1 MPTISP
7 ITGSIPL
14 QLHRQTYCGDVLDA
28 VLGVSMTPTS
38 VRTVLVA
45 GAKADGVVVSHGN
58 LDIAHDADLPS
69 GTRTE
74 QIISTILVTREAA
87 AGGGYQVRSTG
98 VTWLDV
104 AAATALREGLA
115 TRRVDNVLLVS
126 PFASAIALARAA
138 GESAGHDHTA
148 LLCIEPD
155 VATVAVVG
163 ADGVVVDVRRRFL
176 PHDDDEAVG
185 ALVEIVRDADAMEGG
200 PQGVFVVGSGVDI
213 PLIMPALVAATSLS
227 VSGPE
232 QPETALARGAA
243 LASANTEPLTSS
255 AIELARTA
263 GRSAGY
269 THIALLCIE
278 PDSATSAVLS
288 TDDESIAEVR
298 RRFLP
303 SDDAAALT
311 ALVEIV
317 KGAEAMEGNPQG
329 LFLLGSG
336 IDVPLIMPDLVAA
349 TPLPI
354 STPEQ
359 PSVGPARGAALASAN
374 SSSLASSAVA
384 LARAQG
390 ESAGYDSTALLCI
403 EPDTATLA
411 VVGTADGLVIDLR
424 RRFLPHDDDEAVA
437 ALAEIVKGAGAM
449 DGGPQGVFVVGSGV
463 DIPLI
468 MPALAEVTSLPVSAP
483 EQPATARAHDVAQ
496 ARSPL
501 FASAT
506 AFLNGGKQGTT
517 VAGDVP
523 AQAATS
529 GPVVLEARG
538 LSKSFGS
545 GPTAIPIIHD
555 INLRIS
561 AGEFI
566 VLVGPSGS
574 GKSTLL
580 SILGLLEP
588 PTSGEVLMNDVSV
601 ARLSA
606 RELAGIRGRRIGYV
620 FQSFN
625 LLAGLSVAE
634 NVMLPSL
641 LAGQAGRVQYDR
653 AISLLDQFG
662 LAGMAKRVPAELSG
676 GEQQRVAIARALF
689 MAPQVVLADEP
700 TGNLDTKNGRRV
712 IDALYDLNAAGQT
725 IVLVTHDRS
734 IADQAPRLVSL
745 LDGRIESD
753 ERQARH
759 HGAAWRT
766 PH

>member
-1 MPTISP
+1 
-7 ITGSIPL
+7 
-14 QLHRQTYCGDVLDA
+14 LDA

-45 GAKADGVVVSHGN
+45 GAKADGVAVSHGN

-69 GTRTE
+69 ATTTE
-74 QIISTILVTREAA
+74 QIISAILVTRETAA
-87 AGGGYQVRSTG
+87 SGGYQVRSTG
-98 VTWLDV
+98 VTWIDV
-104 AAATALREGLA
+104 AAATAMREGLA

-138 GESAGHDHTA
+138 GESAGYEHTA

-155 VATVAVVG
+155 VATLAVVG
-163 ADGVVVDVRRRFL
+163 AADGLVVEVRRRFL
-176 PHDDDEAVG
+176 PYDDDEAVA
-185 ALVEIVRDADAMEGG
+185 ALAEIVRDAGEMEGG
-200 PQGVFVVGSGVDI
+200 PQGVFVVGSGVDV
-213 PLIMPALVAATSLS
+213 PLIMPALAEATSLPVS
-227 VSGPE
+227 VPE
-232 QPETALARGAA
+232 QPEDALAQGAA
-243 LASANTEPLTSS
+243 LASANTPLLSPS
-255 AIELARTA
+255 AITLACA
-263 GRSAGY
+263 EGRSAGY
-269 THIALLCIE
+269 PRIGLLCIE
-278 PDSATSAVLS
+278 PDSATSAVLD
-288 TDDESIAEVR
+288 TGDESIVEVR

-303 SDDAAALT
+303 SNDAAALA

-317 KGAEAMEGNPQG
+317 KGADAMQG
-329 LFLLGSG
+329 EPLGVFLLGSG
-336 IDVPLIMPDLVAA
+336 VDIPLIMPDLVAA
-349 TPLPI
+349 TSLPI

-359 PSVGPARGAALASAN
+359 PDTGPARGAALASAN
-374 SSSLASSAVA
+374 TTSLASSAVA
-384 LARAQG
+384 LARKAG

-411 VVGTADGLVIDLR
+411 VVGTADGLVVDLR

-437 ALAEIVKGAGAM
+437 ALAEIVKDAGAM
-449 DGGPQGVFVVGSGV
+449 EGGPQGVFVVGSGV

-468 MPALAEVTSLPVSAP
+468 MPALAEVTTLPVSAP
-483 EQPATARAHDVAQ
+483 EQPATAPASDATTGRA
-496 ARSPL
+496 PL

-517 VAGDVP
+517 VAGDLPV
-523 AQAATS
+523 QAASS

-538 LSKSFGS
+538 VSKSFGS
-545 GPTAIPIIHD
+545 GPTAVPIIHD

-561 AGEFI
+561 AGEF
-566 VLVGPSGS
+566 VVMVGPSGS

-588 PTSGEVLMNDVSV
+588 PTSGEVLVNQVSV
-601 ARLSA
+601 AQLSA
-606 RELAGIRGRRIGYV
+606 RELAGVRGRRIGYV

-641 LAGQAGRVQYDR
+641 LAGQTGRVQYDR

-712 IDALYDLNAAGQT
+712 IDALYNLNAAGQT

-734 IADQAPRLVSL
+734 IADEAPRLVSL

-759 HGAAWRT
+759 NGAAWRA

>member
-1 MPTISP
+1 
-7 ITGSIPL
+7 
-14 QLHRQTYCGDVLDA
+14 LDA

-45 GAKADGVVVSHGN
+45 GAKADGVAVSHGN
-58 LDIAHDADLPS
+58 FDIAHDADLPS
-69 GTRTE
+69 GTTTE
-74 QIISTILVTREAA
+74 QIISTILITRETA

-98 VTWLDV
+98 VTWIDV

-155 VATVAVVG
+155 VATLAVVG
-163 ADGVVVDVRRRFL
+163 AEDGLVVEVRRRFL

-185 ALVEIVRDADAMEGG
+185 ALVEIVRDAGAMEGA
-200 PQGVFVVGSGVDI
+200 PQGVFVVGSGVDV
-213 PLIMPALVAATSLS
+213 PLIMPALVEATSLPIS
-227 VSGPE
+227 APE
-232 QPETALARGAA
+232 QPEAALARGAA
-243 LASANTEPLTSS
+243 LASANTELLTSS
-255 AIELARTA
+255 AIELARTE
-263 GRSAGY
+263 GRAAGY

-278 PDSATSAVLS
+278 PDSATSAVLN
-288 TDDESIAEVR
+288 TYDESIAEVR

-303 SDDAAALT
+303 SDDAAALA

-317 KGAEAMEGNPQG
+317 KGVDASEGGPQG
-329 LFLLGSG
+329 VFLLGSG
-336 IDVPLIMPDLVAA
+336 VDVPLIMPDLVAA
-349 TPLPI
+349 TQLPI

-359 PSVGPARGAALASAN
+359 PDLGPARGAALASAN
-374 SSSLASSAVA
+374 TSSLASSALA
-384 LARAQG
+384 LARTAG
-390 ESAGYDSTALLCI
+390 ESAGYDHTALLCI

-411 VVGTADGLVIDLR
+411 VVGTADGLVIDVR

-437 ALAEIVKGAGAM
+437 ALAEIVKDAGAM
-449 DGGPQGVFVVGSGV
+449 EGGPQGVFVVGSGV

-483 EQPATARAHDVAQ
+483 EQPATERAYDVTQ

-501 FASAT
+501 FASST
-506 AFLNGGKQGTT
+506 AFLNGQAEGATDQGHES
-517 VAGDVP
+517 AQP
-523 AQAATS
+523 A
-529 GPVVLEARG
+529 PVVLEARG
-538 LSKSFGS
+538 LCKSFGS
-545 GPTAIPIIHD
+545 GATAIPIIHD

-561 AGEFI
+561 AGEF
-566 VLVGPSGS
+566 VVMVGPSGS

-588 PTSGEVLMNDVSV
+588 PTSGEVLVNQVSV
-601 ARLSA
+601 AQLSA

-641 LAGQAGRVQYDR
+641 LAGQAGRAQYDR
-653 AISLLDQFG
+653 AISLLEQFG

-700 TGNLDTKNGRRV
+700 TGNLDTKNGRLV
-712 IDALYDLNAAGQT
+712 IEALYNLNAAGQT

-734 IADQAPRLVSL
+734 IAEEAPRLVSL

-753 ERQARH
+753 ERQVRYG
-759 HGAAWRT
+759 GAAWRA

>member
-1 MPTISP
+1 
-7 ITGSIPL
+7 
-14 QLHRQTYCGDVLDA
+14 
-28 VLGVSMTPTS
+28 MTPTS

-45 GAKADGVVVSHGN
+45 GAKADGVAVNHGN
-58 LDIAHDADLPS
+58 FDIAHGADLPT
-69 GTRTE
+69 GTTTE
-74 QIISTILVTREAA
+74 QIIATILITRETAVSA
-87 AGGGYQVRSTG
+87 GYQVGSAG

-126 PFASAIALARAA
+126 PFHSAIALARAA
-138 GESAGHDHTA
+138 GESAGYDSTA

-155 VATVAVVG
+155 VATLAAVG
-163 ADGVVVDVRRRFL
+163 TADGMVVEVRRRFL
-176 PHDDDEAVG
+176 PNDDDEAVG
-185 ALVEIVRDADAMEGG
+185 ALVEIVKGAGDMDGG
-200 PQGVFVVGSGVDI
+200 PQGVFVVGSGVDV
-213 PLIMPALVAATSLS
+213 PLIMPTLVEAASLP
-227 VSGPE
+227 VTAPE

-243 LASANTEPLTSS
+243 LAAANTELLTAS
-255 AIELARTA
+255 AIELARTE
-263 GRSAGY
+263 GRAAGY

-278 PDSATSAVLS
+278 PDSATSAILS
-288 TDDESIAEVR
+288 TCDESIAEVR

-303 SDDAAALT
+303 SDDAAALA
-311 ALVEIV
+311 ALEEIV
-317 KGAEAMEGNPQG
+317 KGMDGTDGGPQG

-336 IDVPLIMPDLVAA
+336 VDVPLIMPDLVAA
-349 TPLPI
+349 TALPI

-359 PSVGPARGAALASAN
+359 PSEGPARGAALASA
-374 SSSLASSAVA
+374 SASSLASSAVA
-384 LARAQG
+384 LARSAG
-390 ESAGYDSTALLCI
+390 ESAGYDSTALLSI
-403 EPDTATLA
+403 EPDVATLA
-411 VVGTADGLVIDLR
+411 VVGTADGMVVDLR

-437 ALAEIVKGAGAM
+437 ALVEIVKGAGDM
-449 DGGPQGVFVVGSGV
+449 EGGPQGVFVVGSGV

-483 EQPATARAHDVAQ
+483 EQSAPAPASEATP

-501 FASAT
+501 FASST
-506 AFLNGGKQGTT
+506 AFLNGQSPT
-517 VAGDVP
+517 AP
-523 AQAATS
+523 AVGPAPAPTR
-529 GPVVLEARG
+529 PVVLEARG
-538 LSKSFGS
+538 LHKAFGV
-545 GPTAIPIIHD
+545 GAGAIPIIHD
-555 INLRIS
+555 INLRIT
-561 AGEFI
+561 AGEF
-566 VLVGPSGS
+566 VAMVGPSGS

-588 PTSGEVLMNDVSV
+588 PTSGEVLVNGVSV
-601 ARLSA
+601 AQLSA
-606 RELAGIRGRRIGYV
+606 KELAGVRGRRIGYV

-641 LAGQAGRVQYDR
+641 LAGQTGRVQYDR
-653 AISLLDQFG
+653 AIALLEQFG

-712 IDALYDLNAAGQT
+712 IEALYNLNAAGQT
-725 IVLVTHDRS
+725 IVMVTHDRS
-734 IADQAPRLVSL
+734 IADEAPRLVSL

-753 ERQARH
+753 SRQARH
-759 HGAAWRT
+759 HGTAWRA